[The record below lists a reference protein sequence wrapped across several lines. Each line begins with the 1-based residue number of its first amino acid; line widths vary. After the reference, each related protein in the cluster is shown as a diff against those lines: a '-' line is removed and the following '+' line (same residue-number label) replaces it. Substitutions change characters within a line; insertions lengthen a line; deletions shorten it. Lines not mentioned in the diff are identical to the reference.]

1 MNKKRIILIAV
12 AAVIIVGGGSKW
24 SENMTFTT
32 SQPGADTTRFFVIGD
47 TQLSGNVE
55 SDQDEIR
62 LMNAIAANINGQSM
76 NFGIQTGD
84 FVDNGGNLGQWSEIL
99 DVFSRN
105 YADIP
110 VVQVTGSA
118 GKTTT
123 KEMIASVLSR
133 HFRTL
138 KTQANLNN
146 HIGTPQTLLRLEPCH
161 QAAVI
166 ETGMDHFGQIRYM
179 GSLVP

>member
-1 MNKKRIILIAV
+1 MQPCAEDP
-12 AAVIIVGGGSKW
+12 AARPVLY
-24 SENMTFTT
+24 
-32 SQPGADTTRFFVIGD
+32 PGAGHYPG
-47 TQLSGNVE
+47 SGRSGSLVPG
-55 SDQDEIR
+55 
-62 LMNAIAANINGQSM
+62 L
-76 NFGIQTGD
+76 
-84 FVDNGGNLGQWSEIL
+84 
-99 DVFSRN
+99 
-105 YADIP
+105 YDIP

-179 GSLVP
+179 GSLVQPTIAVITNVGDAHIENLGGTRQGDPAGQVRDFRPPAPRRPGSAVRRRCIAQRPGPAL